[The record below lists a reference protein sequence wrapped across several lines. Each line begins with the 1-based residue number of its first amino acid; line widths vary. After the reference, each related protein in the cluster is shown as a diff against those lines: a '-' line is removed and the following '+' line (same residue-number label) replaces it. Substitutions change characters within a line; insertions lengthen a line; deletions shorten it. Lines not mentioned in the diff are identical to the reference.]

1 MVLPLRLAIFS
12 RAYVSSISHAS
23 QVARNNNL
31 DCFSVMLLRNKILG
45 RFLKVEDDESENERQ
60 EGQGTPVKV

>member
-31 DCFSVMLLRNKILG
+31 DCFGVMLLRNKIFG
-45 RFLKVEDDESENERQ
+45 RFLKVKDDKSENERQ